1 LGPEQKRV
9 GQIKI
14 IQRMRGGERLYPR
27 ELDEGAG
34 VLVHSH
40 VRLAQ
45 PKDKH
50 CINRPGHCPQVF
62 AGLLQDRGT
71 RWGCELRGSSQD
83 LGESPRQMPAQY
95 MEKLSKNDNCFMWS
109 QAPCMRG
116 GKLRRGSGGLR
127 CP

>member
-1 LGPEQKRV
+1 MGPEQKRV
-9 GQIKI
+9 LTNQDNSEDKGVW
-14 IQRMRGGERLYPR
+14 RLYQR

-50 CINRPGHCPQVF
+50 CINRPGHCPQAS

-83 LGESPRQMPAQY
+83 LGESPKQMPAQY
-95 MEKLSKNDNCFMWS
+95 MEKLSKNDNCFMS
-109 QAPCMRG
+109 RAPRMRG
-116 GKLRRGSGGLR
+116 GKLRHGSGGLR